1 MLAAVWLALAA
12 CFLAALLAL
21 RVPPLKRSPGD
32 LSLNLAGIFQD
43 LLRYGKTKAACG
55 QRPAFLQIFDVP
67 KRWFYH
73 FYIVSVI
80 WNGFLLL
87 LFIQSVLFSHP
98 FPSWLQDLLDLLDGA
113 KEDRGIP
120 HSQNGAEFLSSFLV
134 CLLVWVNSC
143 RRLKECLHISVYSEG
158 VIHFA
163 HYCFGFFYY
172 VLVGFTVLCQVPA
185 KSREGKAHSLTV
197 RWYHVLGL
205 VMFCWASVHQHR
217 CHIILAN
224 LRKDKSGKVSSLDHS
239 IPFGDWF
246 EMVSSP
252 HYFAEFLIYTSMAV
266 TFGFNNLTWWLV
278 VTYVFFNQA
287 VSAVLCHEYYLNK
300 FKHYPK
306 YRKAYIPFIF

>member
-12 CFLAALLAL
+12 CFFAALLVL
-21 RVPPLKRSPGD
+21 LVLPLKRSPGA
-32 LSLNLAGIFQD
+32 LSLNLSGIFQD
-43 LLRYGKTKAACG
+43 LIRYGKTKTACG
-55 QRPAFLQIFDVP
+55 QRPALLQIFDVP

-73 FYIVSVI
+73 FYVVSVT
-80 WNGFLLL
+80 WNGFVLL
-87 LFIQSVLFSHP
+87 LFTQCVLFSRS
-98 FPSWLQDLLDLLDGA
+98 FPSWLQDLLDILVGA
-113 KEDRGIP
+113 KEDRGVGG
-120 HSQNGAEFLSSFLV
+120 SENGAEFLSAFLV
-134 CLLVWVNSC
+134 CFLVWVNSC
-143 RRLKECLHISVYSEG
+143 RRLKECLHVSIYSGG

-163 HYCFGFFYY
+163 HYCFGLFYY

-185 KSREGKAHSLTV
+185 NGRE
-197 RWYHVLGL
+197 
-205 VMFCWASVHQHR
+205 
-217 CHIILAN
+217 
-224 LRKDKSGKVSSLDHS
+224 GKVSSLDHS

-266 TFGFNNLTWWLV
+266 TFGFYNLTWWLV

>member
-1 MLAAVWLALAA
+1 M
-12 CFLAALLAL
+12 FP
-21 RVPPLKRSPGD
+21 R
-32 LSLNLAGIFQD
+32 
-43 LLRYGKTKAACG
+43 GKSN
-55 QRPAFLQIFDVP
+55 
-67 KRWFYH
+67 RWFYH
-73 FYIVSVI
+73 FYVVSVT
-80 WNGFLLL
+80 WNGFVLL
-87 LFIQSVLFSHP
+87 LFTQCVLFSRS
-98 FPSWLQDLLDLLDGA
+98 FPSWLQDLLDILVGA
-113 KEDRGIP
+113 KEDRGVGG
-120 HSQNGAEFLSSFLV
+120 SENGAEFLSAFLV
-134 CLLVWVNSC
+134 CFLVWVNSC
-143 RRLKECLHISVYSEG
+143 RRLKECLHVSIYSGG

-163 HYCFGFFYY
+163 HYCFGLFYY

-185 KSREGKAHSLTV
+185 NGREGKAHSLTV

-205 VMFCWASVHQHR
+205 VMFCWASAHQHR
-217 CHIILAN
+217 CHVILAN

-266 TFGFNNLTWWLV
+266 TFGFYNLTWWLV